1 MDNLNLI
8 GSVASI
14 MSLSISVGIIL
25 WSFITKTKVSR
36 FNLMMLGIFVMN
48 VMSVGI
54 CLWVGEILA
63 AMIAGIAFMLILLY
77 WLVRFIVEEVQRFF
91 IDLLEVLEEII
102 IELGLEDEKLDE
114 RLKRLWEK
122 IE

>member
-1 MDNLNLI
+1 
-8 GSVASI
+8 
-14 MSLSISVGIIL
+14 
-25 WSFITKTKVSR
+25 
-36 FNLMMLGIFVMN
+36 MMLGIFVMN